1 MYKRT
6 EKGVFAQVTSVKQ
19 STAPVYDA
27 IPGIKYTVEYLST
40 ENAEYADKAN
50 LRGSNNNPWEYRN
63 SFETDSLGLFVRE
76 IYIRMLDQN
85 TADFWPYIETETAD
99 VCAEIPSTLM
109 STLRQLI
116 DADINGKLNSMRE
129 TISAMETELKN
140 YQSFIDKYNAVDAY
154 RKFKEEGK

>member
-6 EKGVFAQVTSVKQ
+6 EKGNFAQITSVKQ
-19 STAPVYDA
+19 STSTVYDA

-63 SFETDSLGLFVRE
+63 SFETDSLGMFIRE
-76 IYIRMLDQN
+76 ICIRMLDSN
-85 TADFWPYIETETAD
+85 TADFWPYIETETQD
-99 VCAEIPSTLM
+99 TCANIPSDLAY
-109 STLRQLI
+109 TLRQLV
-116 DADINGKLNSMRE
+116 DADINVKLNSMRE
-129 TISAMETELKN
+129 TISAMETELKTYN
-140 YQSFIDKYNAVDAY
+140 DFINKYNAVDAY